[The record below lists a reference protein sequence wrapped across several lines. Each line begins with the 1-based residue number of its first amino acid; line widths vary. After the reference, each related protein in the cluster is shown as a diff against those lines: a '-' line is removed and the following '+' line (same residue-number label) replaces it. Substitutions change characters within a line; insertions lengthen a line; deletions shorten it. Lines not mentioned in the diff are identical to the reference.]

1 MKTNIQITFCNFW
14 HPDYAATSVE
24 NGNENDGQKKVHENS
39 DEQTTPNEST
49 EDQQQEMKDEMQP
62 NRISGQSE
70 ATTPKRVKIDALYL
84 LNKFN
89 NMVKQYLGNSKL
101 TAGSTE
107 KEFDLDE
114 FRGRVMSDRRF
125 ELNKT
130 WYEDYFIMSCPAKSY
145 IERFSVQG
153 EFF

>member
-1 MKTNIQITFCNFW
+1 MQI
-14 HPDYAATSVE
+14 
-24 NGNENDGQKKVHENS
+24 KVHDNS
-39 DEQTTPNEST
+39 DEST
-49 EDQQQEMKDEMQP
+49 EDQQQDEMQP
-62 NRISGQSE
+62 NRILGQSE

-101 TAGSTE
+101 TVGSAD
-107 KEFDLDE
+107 KEFDVDE